1 MKMKIA
7 FLATGIMGAPMC
19 RNLLRAGHSVAA
31 WNRTPGKAKALESDG
46 AVFSASPSEAVK
58 GRECVVIMAS
68 DGPACDDILFGAD
81 GVAEKMEKNSLA
93 IVCSSIPPETARE
106 QARRL
111 RETGRGVGYA
121 DAPVSGGEKG
131 AREGTLSVMV
141 GGGKADAKRAMAILR
156 ATGNPI
162 HMGAAGCGQLAKLAN
177 QAIVGAT
184 IAVVSEALL
193 LAERGGADPKAARE
207 ALLGGFA
214 NSEILRQHG
223 ARMLSGDFAPGGP
236 AKYQLKDLKTVL
248 NEAENTGLRMPC
260 AAAATEMFA
269 RMIGA
274 GMGELDHSALYKF
287 MKEAA

>member
-1 MKMKIA
+1 MKIA

-31 WNRTPGKAKALESDG
+31 WNRTSEKAKALEKDG
-46 AVFSASPSEAVK
+46 ATFAASASDAVR
-58 GRECVVIMAS
+58 GRECVFIMAS
-68 DGPACDDILFGAD
+68 DGPACDEILFGAK
-81 GVAEKMEKNSLA
+81 GAAESMESDSLA
-93 IVCSSIPPETARE
+93 IVCASIPPETARE
-106 QARRL
+106 QAQKLSALGRRI
-111 RETGRGVGYA
+111 GYA

-141 GGGKADAKRAMAILR
+141 GGAEADAKRAMSVLESV
-156 ATGNPI
+156 GNPI
-162 HMGAAGCGQLAKLAN
+162 HMGGVGCGQLAKLAN
-177 QAIVGAT
+177 QAVVGAT
-184 IAVVSEALL
+184 ILAVAEALL
-193 LAERGGADPKAARE
+193 LAERGGADAKSARA

-248 NEAENTGLRMPC
+248 REAESAGLRMPGAE
-260 AAAATEMFA
+260 AAAEMFS
-269 RMIGA
+269 RMIDA